1 MVAVTT
7 TRSHR
12 RTGRSSPPRLALVPP
27 VVELG
32 TGAPPLAAL
41 PRTACALG
49 VAGGRASSKLRVSR
63 RTYRRRRLA
72 AMVVVA
78 GLALVAWATIGALGG
93 ALTASGR
100 SAPGLGTPASAQVVE
115 VAPGDTFWSI
125 ARRLQPDGDVRPLVD
140 RLVRDHGGAVLLVG
154 EEIALPRS

>member
-1 MVAVTT
+1 MVAVTN
-7 TRSHR
+7 TRHSRPTPR
-12 RTGRSSPPRLALVPP
+12 RSGRHLALVP
-27 VVELG
+27 VEL
-32 TGAPPLAAL
+32 PP
-41 PRTACALG
+41 
-49 VAGGRASSKLRVSR
+49 VAVRPSPSV
-63 RTYRRRRLA
+63 YRRRRLVA
-72 AMVVVA
+72 ALVAA
-78 GLALVAWATIGALGG
+78 GLAFAAWTGLGALGG

-154 EEIALPRS
+154 ERIAAPPGS